1 MDEISEETQR
11 TYERLLRKHRKA
23 LLAYPNVHAVDV
35 GFEFADGEPTGQLA
49 LRVHVTDKVPASEL
63 RRADRVPEEIDGV
76 PVDVIHYNPT
86 PQLARNVRH
95 NPVIGGI
102 QIMNTSTP
110 GVGTLGMIVLSRRSL
125 RPLAIS
131 NHHVMCRTPEVA
143 TDIVSQPGTAQ
154 PADLLGPVFASD
166 RALDCAVCSLGS
178 RPWSFDIYGIGGP
191 TGTAEAR
198 IGMKVMKSGLSSG
211 VTWGRIDGISSA
223 GFTVVPDTAVPA
235 AGEMSL
241 PGDSGSIWMDYTNR
255 AIGLHFAGEGPTD
268 PSERGLGQAHSSGVE
283 QAGCPRVHRRRHR
296 RSVDRRWRSC
306 AGQNTAWRAV
316 LPQRVLP
323 ERATEHRQGPGGQD
337 RRTRRLGRVAVAD
350 RDAHQPARRR
360 YGAAARHP
368 PGGDRR
374 RRRCRASIGATAG
387 GNDPHD
393 VTRRADR
400 QWPAVTTRQ

>member
-1 MDEISEETQR
+1 VDEISEETQR

-110 GVGTLGMIVLSRRSL
+110 GGGTLGMIVLSRRSL

-143 TDIVSQPGTAQ
+143 ADIVSQPGTAR

-268 PSERGLGQAHSSGVE
+268 PSERASVKHIHPVLNKLDVLVFTGVAIGEAWIGGGGHVLARTRPGAPCFLSVYYPSGRRSTAKGLGAKTAGPDGWVEWRWRIGTHTSRRGAGTGRPLGIPLVAIAVVDGVE
-283 QAGCPRVHRRRHR
+283 HR
-296 RSVDRRWRSC
+296 
-306 AGQNTAWRAV
+306 
-316 LPQRVLP
+316 L
-323 ERATEHRQGPGGQD
+323 ERPLEG
-337 RRTRRLGRVAVAD
+337 
-350 RDAHQPARRR
+350 
-360 YGAAARHP
+360 
-368 PGGDRR
+368 
-374 RRRCRASIGATAG
+374 
-387 GNDPHD
+387 
-393 VTRRADR
+393 
-400 QWPAVTTRQ
+400 TTHTT